1 MHGWQY
7 HFRPIPKYN
16 VDRNSGRFDSERWAV
31 FGLDLYLF
39 GLALFWR
46 FQSEYY
52 TNFGL
57 SFNALG

>member
-7 HFRPIPKYN
+7 DFRPITKHD
-16 VDRNSGRFDSERWAV
+16 VDRNTCRFESECWAI
-31 FGLDLYLF
+31 FGLGLYVF

-46 FQSEYY
+46 FQPESY